1 MEKSSIISKNI
12 KENYLKGMKAHSV
25 SYPVIRYE
33 DGKLYLAVY
42 AFYYDKQDITVD
54 KKIVR
59 PKNYALLNI
68 DTGIMEE
75 TYDCRR
81 HDFTTGDF
89 NKKYDISDT
98 ISKPSEKEL
107 EEAFAHLD
115 KARELIKDSNPV
127 FQKEYD
133 EYMKV
138 VMAQTPKEY
147 QRFYRDLSVTE
158 NRKKSNKPVISMS
171 MPEAVN
177 GRGRRMQRD
186 AIGNVDVDAKGKE
199 AFVSVFGIENKRT
212 QKTESNENSNSK
224 EQNPVMEMNQSKMQE
239 MLKGDED
246 KNTSRKEPD
255 EFEKSEYTFRDI
267 AWTPKQDLTQLP
279 ERYYQIAKRIAEH
292 INFLPC
298 DKPQIRFEFPIFCF
312 RHDSNPGVDSWMM
325 MQGMVLHRDLP
336 KGHFRPKSNSNLY
349 NIACR
354 DKERCLFYTCPYV
367 IAAYIKYL
375 SLTNEKELERQRKE
389 YESHKEE
396 VDAEGNPGYSIF
408 RTKIK
413 KKFSVRD
420 VKKARK
426 FIDGGHFNISRKNGS
441 ADTFVVTYT
450 SDPDHDQTPA
460 ETTKPITSFSIKQ
473 EQIEQGFMDGDLRML
488 SKKPIPK
495 GVDVLIFTDY
505 LIRTGKIVEMI
516 PKTDP
521 DDLIVLDF

>member
-246 KNTSRKEPD
+246 KNTFRKD
-255 EFEKSEYTFRDI
+255 C
-267 AWTPKQDLTQLP
+267 TQ
-279 ERYYQIAKRIAEH
+279 
-292 INFLPC
+292 
-298 DKPQIRFEFPIFCF
+298 
-312 RHDSNPGVDSWMM
+312 
-325 MQGMVLHRDLP
+325 
-336 KGHFRPKSNSNLY
+336 
-349 NIACR
+349 
-354 DKERCLFYTCPYV
+354 
-367 IAAYIKYL
+367 
-375 SLTNEKELERQRKE
+375 
-389 YESHKEE
+389 
-396 VDAEGNPGYSIF
+396 YS
-408 RTKIK
+408 
-413 KKFSVRD
+413 
-420 VKKARK
+420 
-426 FIDGGHFNISRKNGS
+426 
-441 ADTFVVTYT
+441 
-450 SDPDHDQTPA
+450 
-460 ETTKPITSFSIKQ
+460 
-473 EQIEQGFMDGDLRML
+473 
-488 SKKPIPK
+488 
-495 GVDVLIFTDY
+495 
-505 LIRTGKIVEMI
+505 
-516 PKTDP
+516 
-521 DDLIVLDF
+521 

>member
-68 DTGIMEE
+68 DTGIIEE

-367 IAAYIKYL
+367 IAAYHDLGLEGPRAVHHVTSGKILLADKRL
-375 SLTNEKELERQRKE
+375 AKWFSPAQVNVMKEAVEDHRASASHAPRSL
-389 YESHKEE
+389 Y
-396 VDAEGNPGYSIF
+396 
-408 RTKIK
+408 
-413 KKFSVRD
+413 
-420 VKKARK
+420 
-426 FIDGGHFNISRKNGS
+426 
-441 ADTFVVTYT
+441 
-450 SDPDHDQTPA
+450 
-460 ETTKPITSFSIKQ
+460 
-473 EQIEQGFMDGDLRML
+473 
-488 SKKPIPK
+488 
-495 GVDVLIFTDY
+495 
-505 LIRTGKIVEMI
+505 GKIVAEADRDLDPEMVI
-516 PKTDP
+516 RRTIEFGLGHYPEKTKEEHWQRFMEHMHNKYSSHGYIKLWLPGSDNENKLKQLRE
-521 DDLIVLDF
+521 LINAPQRMRLVCDRIFDKEKN